1 MGTGWWFVG
10 VDLGQSRDFT
20 AIAALERAELTGEF
34 DPAMFAWRKKVA
46 LWLRYLERV
55 PLGTPYPDI
64 VERVKRTTR
73 APELDGRCHVAVDAT
88 GVGRP
93 VVDLLRRAELEATI
107 LPVIITPGAV
117 ESLSK
122 GYYGVPKRD
131 LVTGLQVLL
140 QRGALQIAAGLK
152 HAAELVEELAGMRVK
167 VGCEGREQYG
177 AWREGT
183 HDDLVFAVALACW
196 AARKMYPREPAG
208 EEAYWRCPAWMD
220 REREFRKG
228 MEGRAGRVGWGGA
241 VRSGGR

>member
-1 MGTGWWFVG
+1 MG

-34 DPAMFAWRKKVA
+34 DPAMFACRKKVA
-46 LWLRYLERV
+46 LRLRYLERV

-64 VERVKRTTR
+64 VERVRRTTR
-73 APELDGRCHVAVDAT
+73 TPELDGRYHVAVDAT

-93 VVDLLRRAELEATI
+93 VVDLLRRAGLEATI
-107 LPVIITPGAV
+107 MPAIITGGAA
-117 ESLSK
+117 ESRSK

-131 LVTGLQVLL
+131 LITGLQVLL

-152 HAAELVEELAGMRVK
+152 HGPDLVAELTGMRVK
-167 VGCEGREQYG
+167 VGCEGWEQYG

-183 HDDLVFAVALACW
+183 HDLVFAVAPAHW

-208 EEAYWRCPAWMD
+208 EEGYWRFRDWRDC
-220 REREFRKG
+220 EREFRRG
-228 MEGRAGRVGWGGA
+228 MERRREGGTE
-241 VRSGGR
+241 GGIGKVAWSSSEWRP

>member
-1 MGTGWWFVG
+1 M
-10 VDLGQSRDFT
+10 GQSRDFT
-20 AIAALERAELTGEF
+20 ALAVLERAELTGAF
-34 DPAMFAWRKKVA
+34 DPAMFAWRKEVA
-46 LWLRYLERV
+46 LRLRCLERA
-55 PLGTPYPDI
+55 PLGTPYPEI

-73 APELDGRCHVAVDAT
+73 TPELDGRCHVAVDAT

-93 VVDLLRRAELEATI
+93 VVDMLRVAGLGATMM
-107 LPVIITPGAV
+107 PAIITGGAA

-131 LVTGLQVLL
+131 LITGLQVLL

-152 HAAELVEELAGMRVK
+152 HASDLVSELAGMRVK

-196 AARKMYPREPAG
+196 AARKLYPNEPSG
-208 EEAYWRCPAWMD
+208 ENAYWLYREWREC
-220 REREFRKG
+220 EREFRRE
-228 MEGRAGRVGWGGA
+228 MERRREGGTQGGTGREAW
-241 VRSGGR
+241 RSSEWRL